1 MVRWGD
7 RILDCMSTDT
17 KELDDLKLSKEDL
30 FIDAWFANK
39 FNGAKAARI
48 AFDIG
53 SKGGKSDNTAGA
65 IGAEYLRK
73 PSVIAKIRR
82 RMDTD
87 TLSKEWVVKQLQRH
101 AEGKASRVSLGA
113 LDRLGHVLGLEL
125 TAPQGG
131 GQLQAPSVNI
141 TFGLNSPVSSS
152 SPALDSPDVIEA
164 KVSEDKD

>member
-1 MVRWGD
+1 MANKALEEEGLR
-7 RILDCMSTDT
+7 
-17 KELDDLKLSKEDL
+17 LSKEDL

-39 FNGAKAARI
+39 FNGAAAARI

-53 SKGGKSDNTAGA
+53 SKGGKSDGTAHA
-65 IGAEYLRK
+65 IATEYLRK
-73 PSVIAKIRR
+73 PSVVAKIRK

-87 TLSKEWVVKQLQRH
+87 VLSKEWVLKELQKQVGSRP
-101 AEGKASRVSLGA
+101 SRVGIMA
-113 LDRLGHVLGLEL
+113 LDRLAHVLGLEL